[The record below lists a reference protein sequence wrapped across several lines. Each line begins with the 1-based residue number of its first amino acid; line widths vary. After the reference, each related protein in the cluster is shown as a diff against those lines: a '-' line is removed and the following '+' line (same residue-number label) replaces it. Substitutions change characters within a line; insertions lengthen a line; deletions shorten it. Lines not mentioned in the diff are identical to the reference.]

1 MKIAT
6 YILKIV
12 TNDIADSS
20 QIGNLIE
27 DIIDSNDELA
37 DKYLH
42 LSKLEFAGVR
52 FVHGAKDTTPN
63 SSDDEVVKWFE
74 AAEKELK
81 K

>member
-1 MKIAT
+1 
-6 YILKIV
+6 
-12 TNDIADSS
+12 
-20 QIGNLIE
+20 
-27 DIIDSNDELA
+27 
-37 DKYLH
+37 